1 MLLKENIQRAGVGFL
16 LDRVLKYVDK
26 DPKKNILKLI
36 GLAEKIA
43 GKTFPEK
50 TFKGFRNAIS
60 DDDNVW
66 NTYAMNLL
74 KDIDRGYLKKMFLS
88 FVLGAGLH
96 GTRAVRANRE
106 KYKCNIPWLM
116 LIDPTSACNM
126 NCKGC
131 WAAEY
136 GHKLNLTYDEINN
149 VINQGVELGTHLY
162 MFTGGEPLIRK
173 NDILRL
179 CREHKNCTFLAYTN
193 ATLIDQK
200 FCDDMKDVGNLTLA
214 LSIEGSE
221 ESNDFRRGKGA
232 YERTIKA
239 MELLKKNK
247 CIYGLSICYTSQ
259 NVDKVTSDEFIDLM
273 IEKGAKFA
281 LYFNYM
287 PVGTGAVE
295 ELIPTPEQRTHMYF
309 WLKKMRNGKTGKPL
323 FVMDFQDDG
332 EYVGGC
338 IAGGRNYFHI
348 NSAGDIEPCV
358 FIHFSDSNIRT
369 HTILEA
375 LRNPLFMSY
384 YHNQPFNDNHLR
396 PCPML
401 ENPEY
406 LRKMIKQTG
415 AKSTDLENQE
425 GVEHLCAKC
434 DKFAAAWKEQADKLW
449 AENKHP
455 NPKTQYYRDTEQAMK
470 EKLDDLV
477 R

>member
-1 MLLKENIQRAGVGFL
+1 MLMKENIQRAGVSFM
-16 LDRVLKYVDK
+16 LDRVLRYIDK
-26 DPKKNILKLI
+26 NPKKNILRLI
-36 GLAEKIA
+36 DLAERFA
-43 GKTFPEK
+43 DKTFPEK
-50 TFKGFRNAIS
+50 TFDGFRNAIS
-60 DDDNVW
+60 DDTNVW

-74 KDIDRGYLKKMFLS
+74 KDIDRDYLKKMFLS

-136 GHKLNLTYDEINN
+136 GHKLNLTYDEINS
-149 VINQGVELGTHLY
+149 VINQGVEIGTHLY

-200 FCDDMKDVGNLTLA
+200 FCDDMKEVGNLTLA

-221 ESNDFRRGKGA
+221 ESNDFRRGEGA
-232 YERTIKA
+232 YGRTMKA

-247 CIYGLSICYTSQ
+247 CIYGLSVCYTSQ
-259 NVDKVTSDEFIDLM
+259 NVDKVTSEEFIDLM
-273 IEKGAKFA
+273 VEKGAKFA

-323 FVMDFQDDG
+323 FVMDFQDDA

-375 LRNPLFMSY
+375 LKNPLFMSY

-434 DKFAAAWKEQADKLW
+434 DKFAAAWKAQADKLW